1 MKKYRIETKCVQSG
15 YKAGSGEPQVPPVVQ
30 STTYRYYDGTDVAKL
45 FDLQSDDFMYSRL
58 GSPTVSFLEKKMAEL
73 EGGTAAVAASS
84 GQSANLMAILNICE
98 AGDHIISTSAIY
110 GGTHNLFKVTLKKMG
125 IDTTFVDPCASE
137 EELLKAAKPKTKLL
151 FSESLGNPT
160 LTVTDFDKF
169 RRASDK
175 LGVPL
180 MVDNTLASPYL
191 CRPIE
196 HGAHIVV
203 HSTTKYCDGHATSV
217 GGVVVESGTFPWD
230 KYGNKYKGMTE
241 PDDSY
246 HGLKFYETFGDT
258 AFSVKLRAQMLRD
271 MGCTMSPMNAFLT
284 LQGLDT
290 LHLRMERHS
299 ENALKLAEYLESH
312 PKVQWIRYPGLK
324 KDPYHQ
330 LGKKYLPKGCGGVL
344 SFGIKGGRS
353 AGETFLK
360 NIDLTSLVV
369 HVGDIRTSVLHPAS
383 STHRQLSEVEQE
395 KAGIDPGL
403 IRISVGIENI
413 EDIIDDFE
421 TALNRV

>member
-1 MKKYRIETKCVQSG
+1 MKKYHIETKCVQSG
-15 YKAGSGEPQVPPVVQ
+15 YKADSGAPQVPPIVQ
-30 STTYRYYDGTDVAKL
+30 STTYRYYDSTDVAKL

-98 AGDHIISTSAIY
+98 AGDHIISTSTIY

-125 IDTTFVDPCASE
+125 IATTFVDPCASE
-137 EELLKAAKPKTKLL
+137 GELLEAATSKTKLL
-151 FSESLGNPT
+151 FTESLGNPT
-160 LTVTDFDKF
+160 LTITDFEKF
-169 RRASDK
+169 RGASEK

-196 HGAHIVV
+196 QGAHIVI

-230 KYGNKYKGMTE
+230 KHKDKYKGMIE
-241 PDDSY
+241 PDNSY
-246 HGLKFYETFGDT
+246 HGLKFYETFGDI

-299 ENALKLAEYLESH
+299 ENALRLAEYLETH
-312 PKVQWIRYPGLK
+312 PKVQWIRYPGLE
-324 KDPYHQ
+324 KDPYYQ
-330 LGKKYLPKGCGGVL
+330 LGKKYLPKGCSGVL
-344 SFGIKGGRS
+344 SFGIKGGKS
-353 AGETFLK
+353 AGETFLR

-383 STHRQLSEVEQE
+383 STHRQLTEAEQQ

-403 IRISVGIENI
+403 IRVSVGIENI

-421 TALNRV
+421 TALSRV

>member
-1 MKKYRIETKCVQSG
+1 MCS
-15 YKAGSGEPQVPPVVQ
+15 S
-30 STTYRYYDGTDVAKL
+30 
-45 FDLQSDDFMYSRL
+45 DL
-58 GSPTVSFLEKKMAEL
+58 
-73 EGGTAAVAASS
+73 
-84 GQSANLMAILNICE
+84 
-98 AGDHIISTSAIY
+98 
-110 GGTHNLFKVTLKKMG
+110 
-125 IDTTFVDPCASE
+125 
-137 EELLKAAKPKTKLL
+137 
-151 FSESLGNPT
+151 
-160 LTVTDFDKF
+160 
-169 RRASDK
+169 
-175 LGVPL
+175 
-180 MVDNTLASPYL
+180 
-191 CRPIE
+191 
-196 HGAHIVV
+196 
-203 HSTTKYCDGHATSV
+203 DGHATSV

-246 HGLKFYETFGDT
+246 HRLKFYETFGDT

-330 LGKKYLPKGCGGVL
+330 LGKKYLPKGCSGVL

-395 KAGIDPGL
+395 KAGI
-403 IRISVGIENI
+403 EC
-413 EDIIDDFE
+413 
-421 TALNRV
+421 